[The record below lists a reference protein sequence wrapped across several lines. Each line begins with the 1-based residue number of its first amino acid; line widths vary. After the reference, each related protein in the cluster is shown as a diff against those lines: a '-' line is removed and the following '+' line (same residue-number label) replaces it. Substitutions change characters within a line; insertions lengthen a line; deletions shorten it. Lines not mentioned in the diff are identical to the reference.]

1 MKKLK
6 YLLEFFFIILLF
18 VIFKLVGINFSRYI
32 SSKILSLIGPFFRSK
47 QIIENNIK
55 IAFPNSDQKFRKIV
69 IKKMWKNYGKILSEY
84 IFFKNFRENNSKEF
98 LEIHGQEIL
107 EKIKTSKNLLYL
119 YQDILIILN

>member
-55 IAFPNSDQKFRKIV
+55 IAFSNSDQKFRKIV
-69 IKKMWKNYGKILSEY
+69 IKKMWEKIMENFIG
-84 IFFKNFRENNSKEF
+84 IFF
-98 LEIHGQEIL
+98 
-107 EKIKTSKNLLYL
+107 
-119 YQDILIILN
+119 